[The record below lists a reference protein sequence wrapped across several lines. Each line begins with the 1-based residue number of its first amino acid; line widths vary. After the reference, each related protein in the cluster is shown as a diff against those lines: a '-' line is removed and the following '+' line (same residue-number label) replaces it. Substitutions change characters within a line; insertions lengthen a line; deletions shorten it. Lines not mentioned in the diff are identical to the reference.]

1 MKMKMNKK
9 NLKKFKKIKSS
20 KINLVEIGIFK
31 YFIIFIMII
40 SIFLLRN
47 KNENEKEDITNND
60 WIKGNKTEIL
70 EKYISNFK
78 GNFGQEAK
86 IDIERVKDLFSF
98 KVMLKDENS
107 PLNIELKSRL
117 IQKLS
122 QKFTKN
128 ITLVKNVFVNQICF
142 FGNRMVALNNIIYYS
157 EILGIK
163 NIYLNSEYDW
173 YIKNDIITDKIKV
186 SVKPSSDINCNSE
199 DTICGHIFFDFFF
212 PVLILPE
219 IRFTILKNE
228 IKRNLP
234 KVEIKKNDLYI
245 YIRSGDS
252 FTKDGP
258 GYTPAPYCFYKRI
271 LETAKYND
279 VYIISIDNLNPIIG
293 KLMEEYPKIIHNLNP
308 VEIDISILSNAYNL
322 VNQVSSFVVT
332 CITLND
338 NLINLW
344 DYDTYKLSEKIYHLH
359 YDIYKVNRVF
369 NLYRM
374 KPDEEYFYQKMFT
387 WTRSEE
393 QKKLLFDEKCKYD
406 FEKTV
411 YRGTSFP

>member
-1 MKMKMNKK
+1 MKMNKK
-9 NLKKFKKIKSS
+9 NLKKLKKIKSS
-20 KINLVEIGIFK
+20 KIKQVEIRIFK

-47 KNENEKEDITNND
+47 KKENEKEDITNND

>member
-1 MKMKMNKK
+1 MNKK

-359 YDIYKVNRVF
+359 YDIYKVNRIF

>member
-1 MKMKMNKK
+1 
-9 NLKKFKKIKSS
+9 
-20 KINLVEIGIFK
+20 
-31 YFIIFIMII
+31 MI
-40 SIFLLRN
+40 
-47 KNENEKEDITNND
+47 
-60 WIKGNKTEIL
+60 
-70 EKYISNFK
+70 
-78 GNFGQEAK
+78 
-86 IDIERVKDLFSF
+86 
-98 KVMLKDENS
+98 
-107 PLNIELKSRL
+107 
-117 IQKLS
+117 
-122 QKFTKN
+122 
-128 ITLVKNVFVNQICF
+128 
-142 FGNRMVALNNIIYYS
+142 ALNNIIYYS
-157 EILGIK
+157 EILGIN
-163 NIYLNSEYDW
+163 NIYLNSYYDW
-173 YIKNDIITDKIKV
+173 YIKNDVITDKIKV
-186 SVKPSSDINCNSE
+186 SVKPSSQINCNSE

-212 PVLILPE
+212 PVLILPK
-219 IRFTILKNE
+219 IRFTILKDE

-234 KVEIKKNDLYI
+234 KVEIKKDDLYI

-293 KLMEEYPKIIHNLNP
+293 KLMAEYPKIIHKLNP

-338 NLINLW
+338 NLINLL

-369 NLYRM
+369 NIYRM

-411 YRGTSFP
+411 YRDISFP